1 MIKRWDVKSWELS
14 TSYGHGNKE
23 KGDSKVDIS
32 GPEVSTPNYVTL
44 VNDLIPGHCTQIS
57 HESGQRI
64 NNNLAKK
71 AGSVRTK
78 YSNSKNSG
86 ERGQLYQKTL
96 KVSIFQNELV
106 SLKGVEEELNGLKT
120 RDSGMKEKNWRLESL
135 KERTGK
141 RNESPSESISICK
154 QIC

>member
-14 TSYGHGNKE
+14 TSYRHENKE
-23 KGDSKVDIS
+23 KDDSKVDIS

-57 HESGQRI
+57 HKSGQRI

-78 YSNSKNSG
+78 YSNSKNGG
-86 ERGQLYQKTL
+86 ERGQLGQKTL

-135 KERTGK
+135 KERTSK
-141 RNESPSESISICK
+141 INESPSESISICK
-154 QIC
+154 

>member
-14 TSYGHGNKE
+14 TSYRHGNKE

-86 ERGQLYQKTL
+86 ERGQLDQKTL

-154 QIC
+154 

>member
-1 MIKRWDVKSWELS
+1 MIKWWDVKSWELS
-14 TSYGHGNKE
+14 TSYRHENKE
-23 KGDSKVDIS
+23 KGDSKIDIS

-78 YSNSKNSG
+78 YSNSKNGG
-86 ERGQLYQKTL
+86 ERGQLDQKTL

-135 KERTGK
+135 KERTSK
-141 RNESPSESISICK
+141 KKCK

>member
-1 MIKRWDVKSWELS
+1 MIKWWDVKSWELS
-14 TSYGHGNKE
+14 TSYRHENKE
-23 KGDSKVDIS
+23 KGDSKIDIS

-57 HESGQRI
+57 HESGQRF

-78 YSNSKNSG
+78 YSNSKNGG
-86 ERGQLYQKTL
+86 ERGQLDQKTL

-106 SLKGVEEELNGLKT
+106 SLKGVEEELNGL
-120 RDSGMKEKNWRLESL
+120 ESL
-135 KERTGK
+135 KERTRK

>member
-14 TSYGHGNKE
+14 TSYRHENKE

-86 ERGQLYQKTL
+86 ERGQLDQKTL

-106 SLKGVEEELNGLKT
+106 SLKGVEEELNGLQT

-154 QIC
+154 

>member
-1 MIKRWDVKSWELS
+1 MIKQWDVKSWELS
-14 TSYGHGNKE
+14 TSYRHENKE
-23 KGDSKVDIS
+23 KDDSKVDIS

-44 VNDLIPGHCTQIS
+44 VNDLIPGHCTHIS

-96 KVSIFQNELV
+96 KVTIFQNELV
-106 SLKGVEEELNGLKT
+106 SLKGVEEELNGFKT

-154 QIC
+154 

>member
-14 TSYGHGNKE
+14 TSYRHGNKE

-135 KERTGK
+135 KERTSK

>member
-1 MIKRWDVKSWELS
+1 MIKQWDVKSWELS
-14 TSYGHGNKE
+14 TSYRHENKE
-23 KGDSKVDIS
+23 KDDSKVDIS

-44 VNDLIPGHCTQIS
+44 DNDLIPGHCTQIS

-78 YSNSKNSG
+78 YSNSKNGG
-86 ERGQLYQKTL
+86 ERGQLDQKTL

-106 SLKGVEEELNGLKT
+106 SLKGVEEELNGL
-120 RDSGMKEKNWRLESL
+120 ESL
-135 KERTGK
+135 KERTRK

>member
-78 YSNSKNSG
+78 YSNSKNGG
-86 ERGQLYQKTL
+86 ERGQLDQKTL

-135 KERTGK
+135 KERTSK
-141 RNESPSESISICK
+141 KKCK

>member
-1 MIKRWDVKSWELS
+1 MIKQWDVKSWELS
-14 TSYGHGNKE
+14 TSYRHENKE
-23 KGDSKVDIS
+23 KDDSKVDIS
-32 GPEVSTPNYVTL
+32 GPEVSIPNYVTL

-57 HESGQRI
+57 HESGQQI

-78 YSNSKNSG
+78 YSNSKNGG
-86 ERGQLYQKTL
+86 ERGQLDQKTL
-96 KVSIFQNELV
+96 KVSFFQNELV

-120 RDSGMKEKNWRLESL
+120 RESGMKEKNWRLESL
-135 KERTGK
+135 KERTSK

>member
-1 MIKRWDVKSWELS
+1 MIKQWDVKSWELS
-14 TSYGHGNKE
+14 TSYRHESKE
-23 KGDSKVDIS
+23 KDDSKVDIS

-78 YSNSKNSG
+78 YSNSKNGG
-86 ERGQLYQKTL
+86 ERGQLDQKTL

-106 SLKGVEEELNGLKT
+106 SFKGVEEELNRLKT
-120 RDSGMKEKNWRLESL
+120 RDSGKKEKNWRLESL
-135 KERTGK
+135 KERTSK

-154 QIC
+154 

>member
-1 MIKRWDVKSWELS
+1 MIKQWDVKSWELS
-14 TSYGHGNKE
+14 TSYRHENKE
-23 KGDSKVDIS
+23 KDDSKVDIS

-86 ERGQLYQKTL
+86 ERGQLDQKTL

-106 SLKGVEEELNGLKT
+106 SLKGVEEELNGL
-120 RDSGMKEKNWRLESL
+120 ESL
-135 KERTGK
+135 KERTRK

>member
-44 VNDLIPGHCTQIS
+44 DNDLIPGHCTQIS
-57 HESGQRI
+57 HESVQRI

-154 QIC
+154 

>member
-14 TSYGHGNKE
+14 TSYRHGNKE

-154 QIC
+154 

>member
-86 ERGQLYQKTL
+86 ERGQLDQKTL

-154 QIC
+154 

>member
-1 MIKRWDVKSWELS
+1 MIKWWDVKSWELS
-14 TSYGHGNKE
+14 TSYRHENKE
-23 KGDSKVDIS
+23 KGDSKIDIS

-57 HESGQRI
+57 HESGQRF

-86 ERGQLYQKTL
+86 ERGQLDQKTL

-154 QIC
+154 

>member
-14 TSYGHGNKE
+14 TSYRHENKE

-78 YSNSKNSG
+78 YSNSKNGG
-86 ERGQLYQKTL
+86 ERGQLDQKTL

-135 KERTGK
+135 KERTSK
-141 RNESPSESISICK
+141 KKCK

>member
-14 TSYGHGNKE
+14 TSYRHGNKE

-135 KERTGK
+135 KERTSK
-141 RNESPSESISICK
+141 KKCK

>member
-1 MIKRWDVKSWELS
+1 MIKWWDVKSWELS
-14 TSYGHGNKE
+14 TSYRHENKE
-23 KGDSKVDIS
+23 KGDSKIDIS

-78 YSNSKNSG
+78 YSNWKNGG
-86 ERGQLYQKTL
+86 ERGQLDQKTL

-120 RDSGMKEKNWRLESL
+120 RDSGMEEKNWRLESL

>member
-1 MIKRWDVKSWELS
+1 MIKQWDVKSWELS
-14 TSYGHGNKE
+14 TSYRHENKE
-23 KGDSKVDIS
+23 KGDSKIDIS

-57 HESGQRI
+57 HESGQRF

-78 YSNSKNSG
+78 YSNSKNGG
-86 ERGQLYQKTL
+86 ERGQLDQKTL

-154 QIC
+154 

>member
-1 MIKRWDVKSWELS
+1 MKIKRKL
-14 TSYGHGNKE
+14 
-23 KGDSKVDIS
+23 
-32 GPEVSTPNYVTL
+32 VSTPNYVTL

-78 YSNSKNSG
+78 YSNSKNGG
-86 ERGQLYQKTL
+86 ERGQLDQKTL

-120 RDSGMKEKNWRLESL
+120 RDSGMKEKN
-135 KERTGK
+135 
-141 RNESPSESISICK
+141 
-154 QIC
+154 

>member
-154 QIC
+154 

>member
-1 MIKRWDVKSWELS
+1 MIKWWDVKSWELS
-14 TSYGHGNKE
+14 TSYRHENKE
-23 KGDSKVDIS
+23 KGDSKIDIS

-57 HESGQRI
+57 HESGQRF

-154 QIC
+154 

>member
-1 MIKRWDVKSWELS
+1 MIKWWDVKSWELS
-14 TSYGHGNKE
+14 TSYRHENKE

-86 ERGQLYQKTL
+86 ERGQLDQKTL

-106 SLKGVEEELNGLKT
+106 SLKGVEEELNGLQT

-154 QIC
+154 

>member
-14 TSYGHGNKE
+14 TSYRHGNKE

-57 HESGQRI
+57 HESGQRF

-86 ERGQLYQKTL
+86 ERGQLDQKTL

-154 QIC
+154 

>member
-14 TSYGHGNKE
+14 TSYRHENKE
-23 KGDSKVDIS
+23 KDDSKVDIS

-57 HESGQRI
+57 HEFGQRI

-78 YSNSKNSG
+78 YSNSKNGG
-86 ERGQLYQKTL
+86 ERGQLDQKTL

-106 SLKGVEEELNGLKT
+106 SLKGVEEELKRAQDKRFRNEREKLKT
-120 RDSGMKEKNWRLESL
+120 WEL
-135 KERTGK
+135 KRE
-141 RNESPSESISICK
+141 N
-154 QIC
+154 

>member
-14 TSYGHGNKE
+14 TSYRHENKE
-23 KGDSKVDIS
+23 KDDSKVDIS

-78 YSNSKNSG
+78 YSNWKNGG
-86 ERGQLYQKTL
+86 ERGQLDQKTL

-154 QIC
+154 

>member
-14 TSYGHGNKE
+14 TSYRHENKE

-78 YSNSKNSG
+78 YSNSKNGG
-86 ERGQLYQKTL
+86 ERGQLDQKTL

-135 KERTGK
+135 KERASK

>member
-14 TSYGHGNKE
+14 TSYRHENKE
-23 KGDSKVDIS
+23 KDYSKVDIS
-32 GPEVSTPNYVTL
+32 GPEVSTPNYVIL

-57 HESGQRI
+57 HKSGQRI

-78 YSNSKNSG
+78 YSNSKNGG
-86 ERGQLYQKTL
+86 ERGQLDQKTL

-135 KERTGK
+135 KERTSK
-141 RNESPSESISICK
+141 INESPSESISICK
-154 QIC
+154 